1 MPGAVRGNGDPFTD
15 QVLAALH
22 PYKTQH
28 PGAEIQAYRRN
39 SASIRVRVIDPD
51 FSGISRAE
59 RHEIIWRYLEKL
71 PEAIQSQV
79 SLLVL
84 LTPSETTTSIAKLEF
99 ENPAASRL

>member
-1 MPGAVRGNGDPFTD
+1 MPRAVRGNGDQFTD

-22 PYKTQH
+22 PYKAQH

-59 RHEIIWRYLEKL
+59 RHDVIWRHLEKL
-71 PEAIQSQV
+71 PESIQSQV

-84 LTPSETTTSIAKLEF
+84 LAPSETGTSIANLEF
-99 ENPAASRL
+99 ENPVPSRS